1 MLGHCLLTT
10 LRGFNCRRPRS
21 LLLHHHHHPTLSSS
35 SSSSTQCPNPSMA
48 LPSPQNPTQRIS
60 SAAELKLIH
69 RHCRAGQVA
78 TARYLFDEMPE
89 RNVVAY
95 STMIYGYATNGRFS
109 QCARLFARMIERGVP
124 PNSFTMVAVLV
135 GAAGLGDASFA
146 GSVHGRIVKGGLG
159 SNPFVGTAL
168 LDSYAKCGRPMDSY
182 ALLNDTAGP
191 SLVMCNA
198 MIAGFAHNELFEEA
212 LLLSKKLWVFDLLP
226 NSVTVITVVPACIS
240 YGLVALCESLHSYV
254 IKIGLE
260 LDQSVMN
267 SIFNMNLSFGNLKTA
282 MMCFRKLEIVDVV
295 TYTMMMGFLVELE
308 SPIEVLNMFVEMT
321 TNRIEPD
328 MVTMLNMV
336 MACTLLGD
344 ASRGRL
350 IHNQIIVRGFKSG
363 VPIMNSLITMYSKF
377 GDLNSSRTLFDC
389 IEKKSLVSWTAIISC
404 YVKNG
409 KPIEGLQLLSKM
421 RKEEDFVID
430 SVTMVGIL
438 MACSE
443 LANFDISK
451 QFHAY
456 TLKSGLSLYKSV
468 QNSLVALYGKC
479 GYVVLARRVFDG
491 MISRDAVSW
500 NSMILSYGLN
510 GKGEEALLLFYD
522 MEKYGEKPDSVTYLN
537 TLMACSHSGLVDE
550 GLIIFRKMIK
560 EKGIKMRGE
569 HVGCMVDMLARAG
582 RLDDARELISAIQ
595 DDANLNALKAL
606 LRGCYLYGN
615 INLVEDVGQKV
626 LQTESS
632 DFGNAV
638 LVSNAYASFGKFEV
652 VESLRSNLEKKG
664 PTKNL
669 GLSLLD
675 SMAREV
681 EVS

>member
-10 LRGFNCRRPRS
+10 LRAFNCRRPRS

-78 TARYLFDEMPE
+78 TARHLFDEMPE
-89 RNVVAY
+89 RNVVTY

-135 GAAGLGDASFA
+135 GAVGLGDTSFA
-146 GSVHGRIVKGGLG
+146 GSVHGRIVKGG
-159 SNPFVGTAL
+159 
-168 LDSYAKCGRPMDSY
+168 
-182 ALLNDTAGP
+182 
-191 SLVMCNA
+191 
-198 MIAGFAHNELFEEA
+198 
-212 LLLSKKLWVFDLLP
+212 
-226 NSVTVITVVPACIS
+226 
-240 YGLVALCESLHSYV
+240 
-254 IKIGLE
+254 
-260 LDQSVMN
+260 
-267 SIFNMNLSFGNLKTA
+267 
-282 MMCFRKLEIVDVV
+282 
-295 TYTMMMGFLVELE
+295 
-308 SPIEVLNMFVEMT
+308 
-321 TNRIEPD
+321 
-328 MVTMLNMV
+328 
-336 MACTLLGD
+336 
-344 ASRGRL
+344 
-350 IHNQIIVRGFKSG
+350 
-363 VPIMNSLITMYSKF
+363 
-377 GDLNSSRTLFDC
+377 
-389 IEKKSLVSWTAIISC
+389 
-404 YVKNG
+404 
-409 KPIEGLQLLSKM
+409 
-421 RKEEDFVID
+421 
-430 SVTMVGIL
+430 
-438 MACSE
+438 
-443 LANFDISK
+443 
-451 QFHAY
+451 
-456 TLKSGLSLYKSV
+456 
-468 QNSLVALYGKC
+468 
-479 GYVVLARRVFDG
+479 
-491 MISRDAVSW
+491 
-500 NSMILSYGLN
+500 
-510 GKGEEALLLFYD
+510 
-522 MEKYGEKPDSVTYLN
+522 
-537 TLMACSHSGLVDE
+537 HSGLVDE